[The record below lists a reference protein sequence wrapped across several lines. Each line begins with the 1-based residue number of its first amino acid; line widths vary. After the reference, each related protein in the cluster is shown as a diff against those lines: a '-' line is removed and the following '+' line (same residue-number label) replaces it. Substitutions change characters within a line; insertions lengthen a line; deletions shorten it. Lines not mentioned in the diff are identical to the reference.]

1 MKAFTAYIPTRLL
14 FGAGKLKELHL
25 QKMPGK
31 RALLVLSRGKSAKE
45 SGALKRAEEEL
56 AAAGVSYALFDEIEA
71 NPLKDTVMR
80 GAACARR
87 EGCDFILA
95 LGGGSVMDA
104 SKAIAAMATNAGD
117 VWDYISGGT
126 GKGKTLEKDPL
137 PLIAVTTTAGTGS
150 EVDAWGVISN
160 PETNEKIGFGG
171 DDRLFPVLA
180 VVDPQLMLTV
190 PPQSTAYQGFD
201 ALFHPT
207 EVHIG
212 KFSNGVSDMFTKA
225 AIEAIAAYLPR
236 AVADGNDLEAR
247 SKVAFANT
255 MSGYA
260 MVVASTTSEHSL
272 EHAMSAFHHELPHGA
287 GLIMISKAFYGH
299 FAEKHACDERMIE
312 MARLMGRK
320 DADKAEDFVAALA
333 ELQKACGVDGL
344 KMSDYGIRPDEFEKM
359 AINAKETMGGL
370 FLADPCPLSV
380 ADCVKIY
387 ETSYR

>member
-45 SGALKRAEEEL
+45 SGALKRTEEEL
-56 AAAGVSYALFDEIEA
+56 AAADVSYALFDEIEA

-180 VVDPQLMLTV
+180 LVDPQLMLTV
-190 PPQSTAYQGFD
+190 PPQYTAYQGFD
-201 ALFHPT
+201 ALFHST

-225 AIEAIAAYLPR
+225 AIEGDSRIPASCCCRRERLGSALESGVRQYDERLCDGGGFDDER
-236 AVADGNDLEAR
+236 ALFGARHERVPSRASARRGADHDFQGLLRAFCREARLRRANDRNGAADGAQGCGQGGGFRRGVGGAAKGVRRGRAENVRLR
-247 SKVAFANT
+247 
-255 MSGYA
+255 
-260 MVVASTTSEHSL
+260 HS
-272 EHAMSAFHHELPHGA
+272 P
-287 GLIMISKAFYGH
+287 
-299 FAEKHACDERMIE
+299 R
-312 MARLMGRK
+312 RVRK
-320 DADKAEDFVAALA
+320 DGD
-333 ELQKACGVDGL
+333 
-344 KMSDYGIRPDEFEKM
+344 
-359 AINAKETMGGL
+359 
-370 FLADPCPLSV
+370 
-380 ADCVKIY
+380 
-387 ETSYR
+387 

>member
-1 MKAFTAYIPTRLL
+1 MKAITAYIPTRLL

-45 SGALKRAEEEL
+45 SGALKRTEEEL
-56 AAAGVSYALFDEIEA
+56 AAADVSYALFDEIEA

-150 EVDAWGVISN
+150 EVDARGVISN

-180 VVDPQLMLTV
+180 LVDPQLMLTV
-190 PPQSTAYQGFD
+190 PPQYTAYQGFD
-201 ALFHPT
+201 ALFHST

-260 MVVASTTSEHSL
+260 MVVASTTSEHS
-272 EHAMSAFHHELPHGA
+272 
-287 GLIMISKAFYGH
+287 
-299 FAEKHACDERMIE
+299 
-312 MARLMGRK
+312 
-320 DADKAEDFVAALA
+320 
-333 ELQKACGVDGL
+333 
-344 KMSDYGIRPDEFEKM
+344 
-359 AINAKETMGGL
+359 
-370 FLADPCPLSV
+370 
-380 ADCVKIY
+380 
-387 ETSYR
+387 